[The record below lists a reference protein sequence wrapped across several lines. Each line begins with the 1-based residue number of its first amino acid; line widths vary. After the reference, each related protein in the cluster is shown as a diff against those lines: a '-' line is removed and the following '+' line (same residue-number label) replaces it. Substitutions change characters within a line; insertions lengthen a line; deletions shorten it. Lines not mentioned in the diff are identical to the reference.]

1 MDANDTLNDTLG
13 KLIQDYLD
21 GSVKASLDDIINYV
35 SSTDVRELVHGDG
48 EGGYK

>member
-35 SSTDVRELVHGDG
+35 SSTDVRELIYGDG
-48 EGGYK
+48 KGGYR